1 LPKVGISPD
10 NLRALI
16 GRIDT
21 LQKRTPAME
30 PLLTHLSLA
39 LNDYPRVELV
49 NINWKIANSLDTGGK
64 VAADARG
71 AAGATPAAPAAAASP
86 PAGVWSVIEISARLP
101 LGMISDQ
108 RAQVNLIE
116 SFAARLRDPQ
126 TDVRI
131 LSRPF
136 DIESDK
142 PLKSAGEKSEAQLV
156 DAPKFALR
164 ISRSM

>member
-1 LPKVGISPD
+1 
-10 NLRALI
+10 
-16 GRIDT
+16 
-21 LQKRTPAME
+21 ME

-64 VAADARG
+64 VAADAK
-71 AAGATPAAPAAAASP
+71 GATAPAAPAAAASP

-108 RAQVNLIE
+108 RAQINLIE